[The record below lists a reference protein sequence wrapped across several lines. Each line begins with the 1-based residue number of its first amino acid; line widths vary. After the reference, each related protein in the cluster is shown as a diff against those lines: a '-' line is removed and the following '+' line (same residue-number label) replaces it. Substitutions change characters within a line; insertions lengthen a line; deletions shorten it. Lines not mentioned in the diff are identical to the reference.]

1 MRKKTSR
8 KEEAGLHP
16 GQDLSTATLDFV
28 PPGRHR
34 VVRGRNKGM
43 GKPLGCC
50 LGCFCPQSL
59 SFNCISSEQKSRL
72 CVPRYS
78 RAFAPGYGRVT
89 LAFTEERPCREI
101 TNPPLWLLFDSRKS
115 SGFLL
120 QMPSVANIYPISDDW
135 FRNRHAV
142 NRTYE

>member
-34 VVRGRNKGM
+34 VVGGRNKGM

-101 TNPPLWLLFDSRKS
+101 TNPYFDSYLTLGSLVVSCFRCPAWLIS
-115 SGFLL
+115 ILFLMTDL
-120 QMPSVANIYPISDDW
+120 ETGML
-135 FRNRHAV
+135 
-142 NRTYE
+142 